1 MLDQKINEQLG
12 LLQNEL
18 RRLKTATDYIDGAK
32 ENSVSIIAELEKVQQ
47 NYAVYT
53 DKIFNLYK
61 QYVADLKQNTEIQ
74 INDGVLKFETTGN
87 KIDAAN
93 KEKLVE
99 TKRLLEQYKKIVEAT
114 DSLVKT
120 LESVDF
126 PARLSSVDTNIKA
139 VNSALNEAK
148 QSIEK
153 KAADNQNLIIQRLE
167 LQDKKAIDNQN
178 LITQRLE
185 LQDKKAIDN
194 QNLIIQRLELQ
205 DKKAIDNQNLIT
217 QRLNFQDKEAI
228 DNQNLIIQRLE
239 LQDKEIKLLKTILFV
254 VCGLIA
260 AGTMLIFFKP

>member
-1 MLDQKINEQLG
+1 MLDQEINEQLG
-12 LLQNEL
+12 HLQNEL
-18 RRLKTATDYIDGAK
+18 KRLKTVTDYIDGAK
-32 ENSVSIIAELEKVQQ
+32 ENSISIITELEKVQQ

-61 QYVADLKQNTEIQ
+61 QYVTDLKQNTEIQ

-87 KIDAAN
+87 KIDTTN

-126 PARLSSVDTNIKA
+126 PTRLSSIDTNLKA

-153 KAADNQNLIIQRLE
+153 NATANQTAIIQRL
-167 LQDKKAIDNQN
+167 DS
-178 LITQRLE
+178 
-185 LQDKKAIDN
+185 
-194 QNLIIQRLELQ
+194 
-205 DKKAIDNQNLIT
+205 
-217 QRLNFQDKEAI
+217 
-228 DNQNLIIQRLE
+228 
-239 LQDKEIKLLKTILFV
+239 QDKEIKSLKTILFV
-254 VCGLIA
+254 ICGLIVI
-260 AGTMLIFFKP
+260 GTIVTIFVLK